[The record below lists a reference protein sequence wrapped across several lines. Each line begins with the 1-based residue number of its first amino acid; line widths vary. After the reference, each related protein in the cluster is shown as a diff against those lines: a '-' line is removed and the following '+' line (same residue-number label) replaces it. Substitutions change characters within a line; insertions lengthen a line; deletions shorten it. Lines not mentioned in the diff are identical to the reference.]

1 LSVLVSSIDCIV
13 RPTNGNYE
21 ICGQAKKM
29 LQTILDIVLSA
40 DYLNVNPET
49 QLVDTT
55 SNPMLSGDVFD
66 DQMWLNNDLDM
77 DFWMNLA
84 DHPLLTWPELT

>member
-1 LSVLVSSIDCIV
+1 
-13 RPTNGNYE
+13 
-21 ICGQAKKM
+21 M

-49 QLVDTT
+49 QLVDIT
-55 SNPMLSGDVFD
+55 SNPMLSGNVFD
-66 DQMWLNNDLDM
+66 DQMWLNNDFDM

-84 DHPLLTWPELT
+84 DHPLLVWPELT

>member
-1 LSVLVSSIDCIV
+1 
-13 RPTNGNYE
+13 
-21 ICGQAKKM
+21 M